1 MGRKAGP
8 PEGANDPDEGIFR
21 GVRIA
26 RRYVSPDG
34 FVVLA
39 GKTAADNDLL
49 TFKLSSLRD
58 FWLHISGD
66 SGSHVIVRNPDG
78 VDRLPRDTARFAAAV
93 AARHSRARSGGKVA
107 VHLAKRADVRKERGM
122 AAGKVSVSRGVV
134 VQATP
139 LPEEKEPIGSK

>member
-1 MGRKAGP
+1 MRGSEDPQAYV
-8 PEGANDPDEGIFR
+8 NDPEEGIFR

-49 TFKLSSLRD
+49 TFKLSSPRD

-78 VDRLPRDTARFAAAV
+78 LERLPRDTARFAAAV
-93 AARHSRARSGGKVA
+93 AARHSRARSGGKVP
-107 VHLAKRADVRKERGM
+107 VHLAKRSDVRKERGM
-122 AAGKVSVSRGVV
+122 ASGKVAVSRGVII
-134 VQATP
+134 QAAP
-139 LPEEKEPIGSK
+139 LTD

>member
-1 MGRKAGP
+1 MARGENRQQ
-8 PEGANDPDEGIFR
+8 GANDPDQGIFR
-21 GVRIA
+21 GTQIA

-34 FVVLA
+34 LVVLA

-49 TFKLSSLRD
+49 TFKLSSPRD

-78 VDRLPRDTARFAAAV
+78 LERLPRDTAKFAAAV
-93 AARHSRARSGGKVA
+93 AARHSRAKAGGKVA
-107 VHLAKRADVRKERGM
+107 VHLARRSDVRKERGM

-134 VQATP
+134 VHATP
-139 LPEEKEPIGSK
+139 LPD

>member
-1 MGRKAGP
+1 MGRVESDHG
-8 PEGANDPDEGIFR
+8 GVNDPDQGIFR
-21 GVRIA
+21 GTQIA

-49 TFKLSSLRD
+49 TFKLSSPRD

-78 VDRLPRDTARFAAAV
+78 LAKLPRDTARFAAAV
-93 AARHSRARSGGKVA
+93 AVRHSRAKAGGKVA
-107 VHLAKRADVRKERGM
+107 VHLAKRSDVRKERGM
-122 AAGKVSVSRGVV
+122 AAGKVSVGRGIVV
-134 VQATP
+134 HATA
-139 LPEEKEPIGSK
+139 LPD

>member
-1 MGRKAGP
+1 MGRVDPDRG
-8 PEGANDPDEGIFR
+8 GGNDPDQGIFR
-21 GVRIA
+21 GVQIA

-49 TFKLSSLRD
+49 TFKLSSPRD

-78 VDRLPRDTARFAAAV
+78 LAKLPRETARFAAAV
-93 AARHSRARSGGKVA
+93 AARHSRAKAGGKVA
-107 VHLAKRADVRKERGM
+107 VHLAKRSDVRKERGM
-122 AAGKVSVSRGVV
+122 AAGKVSVGRGVV
-134 VQATP
+134 VHAAP
-139 LPEEKEPIGSK
+139 LPD

>member
-1 MGRKAGP
+1 MGRVDSDHG
-8 PEGANDPDEGIFR
+8 GANDADQGIFR
-21 GVRIA
+21 GTQIA

-49 TFKLSSLRD
+49 TFKLSSPRD

-78 VDRLPRDTARFAAAV
+78 LAKLPRDTARFAAAV
-93 AARHSRARSGGKVA
+93 AVRHSRAKAGGKVA
-107 VHLAKRADVRKERGM
+107 VHLAKRSDVRKERGM
-122 AAGKVSVSRGVV
+122 AAGKVSVGRGVV
-134 VQATP
+134 VHAAA
-139 LPEEKEPIGSK
+139 LPD

>member
-1 MGRKAGP
+1 VSRREDS
-8 PEGANDPDEGIFR
+8 PEGQNDPDEGIFR

-26 RRYVSPDG
+26 RRYLSPDG

-39 GKTAADNDLL
+39 GKTATDNDLL
-49 TFKLSSLRD
+49 TFKLSSPRD

-78 VDRLPRDTARFAAAV
+78 LGRLPRDTARFAAAV
-93 AARHSRARSGGKVA
+93 AARHSRARGGGKVA

-122 AAGKVSVSRGVV
+122 AAGKVAVSRGVV
-134 VQATP
+134 IQAAP
-139 LPEEKEPIGSK
+139 LPD

>member
-1 MGRKAGP
+1 MGRVDSDHG
-8 PEGANDPDEGIFR
+8 GVNDPDQGIFR
-21 GVRIA
+21 GTQIA

-49 TFKLSSLRD
+49 TFKLSSPRD

-78 VDRLPRDTARFAAAV
+78 LAKLPRDTARFAAAV
-93 AARHSRARSGGKVA
+93 AVRHSRAKAGGKVA
-107 VHLAKRADVRKERGM
+107 VHLAKRSDVRKERGM
-122 AAGKVSVSRGVV
+122 AAGKVSVGRGIVV
-134 VQATP
+134 HATA
-139 LPEEKEPIGSK
+139 LPD